1 MSFISSLNK
10 KSDSYN
16 VSCCMCNKT
25 NGTKPILK
33 ICCFLFFIIKIPLC
47 VHSQNPCDRSISGKI
62 IDNETNKPLS
72 DVIVRAI
79 SDSQVYGNRFI
90 YSTSDKF
97 SISGENGKFLIE
109 DLCPEEDSL
118 VFSRIGYRDSL
129 ISIEGD
135 FWNVSLT
142 ETSVELESV
151 LISDEREKVSGTQ
164 TMSRQSINLEDRAV
178 DRTSSLAS
186 IASEVDGVT
195 FISTGSNVERPVIH
209 GLYGNRVLVLNNY
222 IKHGFQNWGDDHAP
236 EINIASVE
244 RISVLKGSSG
254 VRFGPEALGGAIIV
268 EPDPMDLRKPY
279 YLNINSGYQ
288 TNGKGSNFSL
298 KAGKGFDN
306 FAFNAGISYI
316 KIGDRHAPSYS
327 LTNSGKEEIGLNLG
341 LHYHLNDFDI
351 KLYYSYV
358 DINLALLRS
367 SIFHSG
373 NAISRAISSDT
384 PLFIRPFSYD
394 INEPNQL
401 VKHHLTKA
409 NINWWY
415 NENEKITFTFGRQLN
430 RRKEFDVRRNADRP
444 IIDLDLTTTDLM
456 LEWDHSFSDRS
467 EGVIGLH
474 YFNQD
479 NDNNPGTSTTPYI
492 PNYNTNR
499 YSFFLIENLKFGKN
513 LFEVGARFDFEDYNV
528 RGRDISQNIFRD
540 EHSLN
545 NVTFSIGYENKFSD
559 KFSFRSNLGSAWRT
573 PNMAELYSF
582 GSHGFKNSFGLL
594 RYYYNED
601 QELRTDRVVIMS
613 ESLLSSEKSLKLI
626 NELDYNSDKNDVKLT
641 LFSNYILNYVFE
653 RPIGL
658 YGTIRGPMPY
668 FIFDQNDVLFIGSDF
683 TFKRKFTNKFKTS
696 LSLNYLWSNNLDN
709 NGKLINQPPVRI
721 KNSLIFE
728 TKSFWK
734 VNFSEISLTPSY
746 TFQQFQAPMTITPE
760 SLISGENNITT
771 DTDIFD
777 FKEAPEGYFL
787 LDFSWKF
794 NINDFTASIIV
805 NNVLNKKY
813 RNYLNNMRYF
823 ADEMGRN
830 FILNLSY
837 TFKKKD

>member
-1 MSFISSLNK
+1 
-10 KSDSYN
+10 
-16 VSCCMCNKT
+16 MCNKDNSYNT
-25 NGTKPILK
+25 VIKS
-33 ICCFLFFIIKIPLC
+33 CCIIYILFFLSLNAK
-47 VHSQNPCDRSISGKI
+47 SQNPCDRSISGVVVNK
-62 IDNETNKPLS
+62 ETNDPLS
-72 DVIVRAI
+72 DVLIRAI
-79 SDSQVYGNRFI
+79 TDPQVFGNRVL
-90 YSTSDKF
+90 YNSSDKF
-97 SISGENGKFLIE
+97 SISDEYGKFLLE

-118 VFSRIGYRDSL
+118 VFSRIGYQDSL

-135 FWNVSLT
+135 FWTVSLT
-142 ETSVELESV
+142 ERSVQLENV
-151 LISDEREKVSGTQ
+151 MISDEREKISGTQ
-164 TMSRQSINLEDRAV
+164 TMSRQSINLEDKVV

-186 IASEVDGVT
+186 IASEIDGVT

-254 VRFGPEALGGAIIV
+254 VRFGPEALGGAIII
-268 EPDPMDLRKPY
+268 EPDPMDLRNPY

-298 KAGKGFDN
+298 KTGKGFEN
-306 FAFNAGISYI
+306 FAFNAGLSYI
-316 KIGDRHAPSYS
+316 KLGDRHAPSYS

-341 LHYHLNDFDI
+341 LHYHLNNFDI

-358 DINLALLRS
+358 DVNLALLRS

-373 NAISRAISSDT
+373 NAISRAISSET

-401 VKHHLTKA
+401 VNHHLGKA
-409 NINWWY
+409 TVNWWY
-415 NENEKITFTFGRQLN
+415 DENEKVSLTYGRQLN
-430 RRKEFDVRRNADRP
+430 KRKEFDVRRNVDRP

-456 LEWDHSFSDRS
+456 LEWDHSFSERS
-467 EGVIGLH
+467 DGLIGFH
-474 YFNQD
+474 FFNQD

-499 YSFFLIENLKFGKN
+499 YSFFLIETLNFGKN
-513 LFEVGARFDFEDYNV
+513 LFEIGARVDYEDYNV

-545 NVTFSIGYENKFSD
+545 NVTFSIGYENQVSES
-559 KFSFRSNLGSAWRT
+559 FSFRSNIGSAWRT

-601 QELRTDRVVIMS
+601 QKLRTDEVIIMS
-613 ESLLSSEKSLKLI
+613 ESLLSSEKSLKFI
-626 NELDYNSDKNDVKLT
+626 NEFDYNSDKNDIKLT

-668 FIFDQNDVLFIGSDF
+668 FIFDQSDMLFIGSDL
-683 TFKRKFTNKFKTS
+683 TLKRKFTNKFNSS
-696 LSLNYLWSNNLDN
+696 LTLNYLWSNNLDN
-709 NGKLINQPPVRI
+709 NGKLLNLPPVRI
-721 KNSLIFE
+721 ENSINWD
-728 TKSFWK
+728 TNNFWK
-734 VNFSEISLTPSY
+734 INSSEISLSPSY
-746 TFQQFQAPMTITPE
+746 TFQQFQAPMTISPE
-760 SLISGENNITT
+760 SLINGTNNITS

-777 FKEAPEGYFL
+777 FKDAPEGYFL

-794 NINDFTASIIV
+794 NIKDFTASVMV

-813 RNYLNNMRYF
+813 RNYLNSMRYF
-823 ADEMGRN
+823 ADEVGRN
-830 FILNLSY
+830 FMINLTYS
-837 TFKKKD
+837 FKNK

>member
-10 KSDSYN
+10 KSDSYD

-62 IDNETNKPLS
+62 IDNETNKPLT

-164 TMSRQSINLEDRAV
+164 TMSRQSINLEDRVV

-668 FIFDQNDVLFIGSDF
+668 FIFDQNDVLFIGSDL

-721 KNSLIFE
+721 KKSLIFE

-760 SLISGENNITT
+760 SLISGENNITI

>member
-164 TMSRQSINLEDRAV
+164 TMSRQSINLEDRVV

-668 FIFDQNDVLFIGSDF
+668 FIFDQNDVLFIGSDL

-721 KNSLIFE
+721 KKSLIFE

>member
-1 MSFISSLNK
+1 M
-10 KSDSYN
+10 
-16 VSCCMCNKT
+16 
-25 NGTKPILK
+25 
-33 ICCFLFFIIKIPLC
+33 
-47 VHSQNPCDRSISGKI
+47 
-62 IDNETNKPLS
+62 
-72 DVIVRAI
+72 
-79 SDSQVYGNRFI
+79 
-90 YSTSDKF
+90 
-97 SISGENGKFLIE
+97 
-109 DLCPEEDSL
+109 
-118 VFSRIGYRDSL
+118 
-129 ISIEGD
+129 
-135 FWNVSLT
+135 
-142 ETSVELESV
+142 
-151 LISDEREKVSGTQ
+151 ISDEREKISGTQ
-164 TMSRQSINLEDRAV
+164 TMSRQSINLEDKVV

-186 IASEVDGVT
+186 IASEIDGVT

-254 VRFGPEALGGAIIV
+254 VRFGPEALGGAIII
-268 EPDPMDLRKPY
+268 EPDPMDLRNPY

-298 KAGKGFDN
+298 KTGKGFEN
-306 FAFNAGISYI
+306 FAFNAGLSYI
-316 KIGDRHAPSYS
+316 KLGDRHAPSYS

-341 LHYHLNDFDI
+341 LHYHLNNFDI

-358 DINLALLRS
+358 DVNLALLRS

-373 NAISRAISSDT
+373 NAISRAISSET

-401 VKHHLTKA
+401 VNHHLGKA
-409 NINWWY
+409 TVNWWY
-415 NENEKITFTFGRQLN
+415 DENEKVSLTYGRQLN
-430 RRKEFDVRRNADRP
+430 KRKEFDVRRNVDRP

-456 LEWDHSFSDRS
+456 LEWDHSFSERS
-467 EGVIGLH
+467 DGLIGFH
-474 YFNQD
+474 FFNQD

-499 YSFFLIENLKFGKN
+499 YSFFLIETLNFGKN
-513 LFEVGARFDFEDYNV
+513 LFEIGARVDYEDYNV

-545 NVTFSIGYENKFSD
+545 NVTFSIGYENQVSES
-559 KFSFRSNLGSAWRT
+559 FSFRSNIGSAWRT

-601 QELRTDRVVIMS
+601 QKLRTDEVIIMS
-613 ESLLSSEKSLKLI
+613 ESLLSSEKSLKFI
-626 NELDYNSDKNDVKLT
+626 NEFDYNSDKNDIKLT

-668 FIFDQNDVLFIGSDF
+668 FIFDQSDMLFIGSDL
-683 TFKRKFTNKFKTS
+683 TLKRKFTNKFNSS
-696 LSLNYLWSNNLDN
+696 LILNYLWSNNLDN
-709 NGKLINQPPVRI
+709 NGKLLNLPPVRI
-721 KNSLIFE
+721 ENSINWD
-728 TKSFWK
+728 TNNFWK
-734 VNFSEISLTPSY
+734 INSSEISLSPSY
-746 TFQQFQAPMTITPE
+746 TFQQFQAPMTISPE
-760 SLISGENNITT
+760 SLINGTNNITS

-777 FKEAPEGYFL
+777 FKDAPEGYFL

-794 NINDFTASIIV
+794 NIKDFTASVMV
-805 NNVLNKKY
+805 NNVFNKKY
-813 RNYLNNMRYF
+813 RNYLNSMRYF
-823 ADEMGRN
+823 ADEVGRN
-830 FILNLSY
+830 FMINLTYS
-837 TFKKKD
+837 FKNK

>member
-1 MSFISSLNK
+1 
-10 KSDSYN
+10 
-16 VSCCMCNKT
+16 MCNKDNSYNT
-25 NGTKPILK
+25 VIKS
-33 ICCFLFFIIKIPLC
+33 CCIIYILFFLSLNAK
-47 VHSQNPCDRSISGKI
+47 SQNPCDRSISGVVVNK
-62 IDNETNKPLS
+62 ETNDPLS
-72 DVIVRAI
+72 DVLIRAI
-79 SDSQVYGNRFI
+79 TDPQVFGNRVL
-90 YSTSDKF
+90 YNSSDKF
-97 SISGENGKFLIE
+97 SISDEYGKFLLE

-118 VFSRIGYRDSL
+118 VFSRIGYQDSL

-135 FWNVSLT
+135 FWTVSLT
-142 ETSVELESV
+142 ERSVQLENV
-151 LISDEREKVSGTQ
+151 MISDEREKISGTQ
-164 TMSRQSINLEDRAV
+164 TMSRQSINLEDKVV

-186 IASEVDGVT
+186 IASEIDGVT

-254 VRFGPEALGGAIIV
+254 VRFGPEALGGAIII
-268 EPDPMDLRKPY
+268 EPDPMDLRNPY

-298 KAGKGFDN
+298 KTGKGFEN
-306 FAFNAGISYI
+306 FAFNAGLSYI
-316 KIGDRHAPSYS
+316 KLGDRHAPSYS

-341 LHYHLNDFDI
+341 LHYHLNNFDI

-358 DINLALLRS
+358 DVNLALLRS

-373 NAISRAISSDT
+373 NAISRAISSET

-401 VKHHLTKA
+401 VNHHLGKA
-409 NINWWY
+409 TVNWWY
-415 NENEKITFTFGRQLN
+415 DENEKVSLTYGRQLN
-430 RRKEFDVRRNADRP
+430 KRKEFDVRRNVDRP

-456 LEWDHSFSDRS
+456 LEWDHSFSERS
-467 EGVIGLH
+467 DGLIGFH
-474 YFNQD
+474 FFNQD

-499 YSFFLIENLKFGKN
+499 YSFFLIETLNFGKN
-513 LFEVGARFDFEDYNV
+513 LFEIGARVDYEDYNV

-545 NVTFSIGYENKFSD
+545 NVTFSIGYENQVSES
-559 KFSFRSNLGSAWRT
+559 FSFRSNIGSAWRT

-601 QELRTDRVVIMS
+601 QKLRTDEVIIMS
-613 ESLLSSEKSLKLI
+613 ESLLSSEKSLKFI
-626 NELDYNSDKNDVKLT
+626 NEFDYNSDKNDIKLT

-668 FIFDQNDVLFIGSDF
+668 FIFDQSDMLFIGSDL
-683 TFKRKFTNKFKTS
+683 TLKRKFTNKFNSS
-696 LSLNYLWSNNLDN
+696 LTLNYLWSNNLDN
-709 NGKLINQPPVRI
+709 NGKLLNLPPVRI
-721 KNSLIFE
+721 ENSINWD
-728 TKSFWK
+728 TNNFWK
-734 VNFSEISLTPSY
+734 INSSEISLSPSY
-746 TFQQFQAPMTITPE
+746 TFQQFQAPMTISPE
-760 SLISGENNITT
+760 SLINGTNNITS

-777 FKEAPEGYFL
+777 FKDAPEGYFL

-794 NINDFTASIIV
+794 NIKDFTASVMV
-805 NNVLNKKY
+805 NNVFNKKY
-813 RNYLNNMRYF
+813 RNYLNSMRYF
-823 ADEMGRN
+823 ADEVGRN
-830 FILNLSY
+830 FMINLTYS
-837 TFKKKD
+837 FKNK

>member
-1 MSFISSLNK
+1 
-10 KSDSYN
+10 
-16 VSCCMCNKT
+16 MCNKDNSYNT
-25 NGTKPILK
+25 VIKS
-33 ICCFLFFIIKIPLC
+33 CCIIYILFFLSLNAK
-47 VHSQNPCDRSISGKI
+47 SQNPCDRSISGVVVNK
-62 IDNETNKPLS
+62 ETNDPLS
-72 DVIVRAI
+72 DVLIRAI
-79 SDSQVYGNRFI
+79 TDPQVFGNRVL
-90 YSTSDKF
+90 YNSSDKF
-97 SISGENGKFLIE
+97 SISDEYGKFLLE

-118 VFSRIGYRDSL
+118 VFSRIGYQDSL

-135 FWNVSLT
+135 FWTVSLT
-142 ETSVELESV
+142 ERSVQLENV
-151 LISDEREKVSGTQ
+151 MISDEREKISGTQ
-164 TMSRQSINLEDRAV
+164 TMSRQSINLEDKVV

-186 IASEVDGVT
+186 IASEIDGVT

-254 VRFGPEALGGAIIV
+254 VRFGPEALGGAIII
-268 EPDPMDLRKPY
+268 EPDPMDLRNPY

-298 KAGKGFDN
+298 KTGKGFEN
-306 FAFNAGISYI
+306 FAFNAGLSYI
-316 KIGDRHAPSYS
+316 KLGDRHAPSYS

-341 LHYHLNDFDI
+341 LHYHLNNFDI

-358 DINLALLRS
+358 DVNLALLRS

-373 NAISRAISSDT
+373 NAISRAISSET

-401 VKHHLTKA
+401 VNHHLGKA
-409 NINWWY
+409 TVNWWY
-415 NENEKITFTFGRQLN
+415 DENEKVSLTYGRQLN
-430 RRKEFDVRRNADRP
+430 KRKEFDVRRNVDRP

-456 LEWDHSFSDRS
+456 LEWDHSFSERS
-467 EGVIGLH
+467 DGLIGFH
-474 YFNQD
+474 FFNQD

-499 YSFFLIENLKFGKN
+499 YSFFLIETLNFGKN
-513 LFEVGARFDFEDYNV
+513 LFEIGARVDYEDYNV

-545 NVTFSIGYENKFSD
+545 NVTFSIGYENQVSES
-559 KFSFRSNLGSAWRT
+559 FSFRSNIGSAWRT

-601 QELRTDRVVIMS
+601 QKLRTDEVIIMS
-613 ESLLSSEKSLKLI
+613 ESLLSSEKSLKFI
-626 NELDYNSDKNDVKLT
+626 NEFDYNSDKNDIKLT

-668 FIFDQNDVLFIGSDF
+668 FIFDQSDMLFIGSDL
-683 TFKRKFTNKFKTS
+683 TLKRKFTNKFNSS
-696 LSLNYLWSNNLDN
+696 LILNYLWSNNLDN
-709 NGKLINQPPVRI
+709 NGKLLNLPPVRI
-721 KNSLIFE
+721 ENSINWD
-728 TKSFWK
+728 TNNFWK
-734 VNFSEISLTPSY
+734 INSSEISLSPSY
-746 TFQQFQAPMTITPE
+746 TFQQFQAPMTISPE
-760 SLISGENNITT
+760 SLINGTNNITS

-777 FKEAPEGYFL
+777 FKDAPEGYFL

-794 NINDFTASIIV
+794 NIKDFTASVMV

-823 ADEMGRN
+823 ADEVGRN
-830 FILNLSY
+830 FMINLTYS
-837 TFKKKD
+837 FKNK

>member
-1 MSFISSLNK
+1 
-10 KSDSYN
+10 
-16 VSCCMCNKT
+16 MCNKDNSYNT
-25 NGTKPILK
+25 VIKS
-33 ICCFLFFIIKIPLC
+33 CCIIYILFFLSLNAK
-47 VHSQNPCDRSISGKI
+47 SQNPCDRSISGVVVNK
-62 IDNETNKPLS
+62 ETNDPLS
-72 DVIVRAI
+72 DVLIRAI
-79 SDSQVYGNRFI
+79 TDPQVFGNRVL
-90 YSTSDKF
+90 YNSSDKF
-97 SISGENGKFLIE
+97 SISDEYGKFLLE

-118 VFSRIGYRDSL
+118 VFSRIGYQDSL

-135 FWNVSLT
+135 FWTVSLT
-142 ETSVELESV
+142 ERSVQLENV
-151 LISDEREKVSGTQ
+151 MISDEREKISGTQ
-164 TMSRQSINLEDRAV
+164 TMSRQSINLEDKVV

-186 IASEVDGVT
+186 IASEIDGVT

-244 RISVLKGSSG
+244 RISILKGSSG
-254 VRFGPEALGGAIIV
+254 VRFGPEALGGAIII
-268 EPDPMDLRKPY
+268 EPDPMDLRNPY

-298 KAGKGFDN
+298 KTGKGFEN
-306 FAFNAGISYI
+306 FAFNAGLSYI
-316 KIGDRHAPSYS
+316 KLGDRHAPSYS

-341 LHYHLNDFDI
+341 LHYHLNNFDI

-358 DINLALLRS
+358 DVNLALLRS

-373 NAISRAISSDT
+373 NAISRAISSET

-401 VKHHLTKA
+401 VNHHLGKA
-409 NINWWY
+409 TVNWWY
-415 NENEKITFTFGRQLN
+415 DENEKVSLTYGRQLN
-430 RRKEFDVRRNADRP
+430 KRKEFDVRRNVDRP

-456 LEWDHSFSDRS
+456 LEWDHSFSERS
-467 EGVIGLH
+467 DGLIGFH
-474 YFNQD
+474 FFNQD

-499 YSFFLIENLKFGKN
+499 YSFFLIETLNFGKN
-513 LFEVGARFDFEDYNV
+513 LFEIGARVDYEDYNV

-545 NVTFSIGYENKFSD
+545 NVTFSIGYENQVSES
-559 KFSFRSNLGSAWRT
+559 FSFRSNIGSAWRT

-601 QELRTDRVVIMS
+601 QKLRTDEVIIMS
-613 ESLLSSEKSLKLI
+613 ESLLSSEKSLKFI
-626 NELDYNSDKNDVKLT
+626 NEFDYNSDKNDIKLT

-668 FIFDQNDVLFIGSDF
+668 FIFDQSDMLFIGSDL
-683 TFKRKFTNKFKTS
+683 TLKRKFTNKFNSS
-696 LSLNYLWSNNLDN
+696 LILNYLWSNNLDN
-709 NGKLINQPPVRI
+709 NGKLLNLPPVRI
-721 KNSLIFE
+721 ENSINWD
-728 TKSFWK
+728 TNNFWK
-734 VNFSEISLTPSY
+734 INSSEISLSPSY
-746 TFQQFQAPMTITPE
+746 TFQQFQAPMTISPE
-760 SLISGENNITT
+760 SLINGTNNITS

-777 FKEAPEGYFL
+777 FKDAPEGYFL

-794 NINDFTASIIV
+794 NIKDFTASVMV
-805 NNVLNKKY
+805 NNVFNKKY
-813 RNYLNNMRYF
+813 RNYLNSMRYF
-823 ADEMGRN
+823 ADEVGRN
-830 FILNLSY
+830 FMINLTYS
-837 TFKKKD
+837 FKNK